1 MKHRPRRNPIYAI
14 IRSGGKQYRV
24 EAGSV
29 IEVERLDASEGDR
42 VDLTDV
48 LLLAEDDRV
57 TVGSA
62 TVPGAKVTAEVVGQG
77 RGKKVTVFK
86 YKSKTRQRTKTG
98 HRQLYTRLAIQEIV
112 TAEKSAKVKAE
123 AKPTE
128 AIAEKKPTA
137 KTARAKVEAE
147 AKPTEAIAEK
157 KPAAK
162 RVRAKAEAKP
172 TEAIAEKKPAAK
184 RARVK
189 AEAKP
194 TEKTTESK
202 PKRAPRRKA
211 TSHGT

>member
-1 MKHRPRRNPIYAI
+1 
-14 IRSGGKQYRV
+14 V
-24 EAGSV
+24 EEGSV
-29 IEVERLDASEGDR
+29 IEVERLEANEGDK
-42 VDLTDV
+42 VELTDV
-48 LLLAEDDRV
+48 LLLADDGRV

-77 RGKKVTVFK
+77 RGPKVTVFK

-98 HRQLYTRLAIQEIV
+98 HRQPYTRLAIQEIV
-112 TAEKSAKVKAE
+112 TAEKRAKVKAE

-128 AIAEKKPTA
+128 ET
-137 KTARAKVEAE
+137 
-147 AKPTEAIAEK
+147 
-157 KPAAK
+157 
-162 RVRAKAEAKP
+162 
-172 TEAIAEKKPAAK
+172 AEKKPAAK

-194 TEKTTESK
+194 TEKTTASK